1 MRVFLI
7 VLVLLGLFATGW
19 YAAFQ
24 GTDRPHLRGA
34 PQIERDIHRAAIKI
48 VAAAGGE
55 PVEVRTSGRHVT
67 LTGPVESAEKRDAL
81 LKDIAQVSLVVAVL
95 DDMTVLDRADPFT
108 IEIRKAPDGAIS
120 LKGFV
125 PNRRAEDR
133 LLAEAR
139 DFGGGARVS
148 AALELAA
155 GAPEGNWAGMVST
168 GLKALAQLNHGLLN
182 ISGDQIELSGEL
194 PEDATARAALD
205 EIVSSSPMGRWT
217 RKVTAAAPV
226 DGYRFEALKPE
237 KGPLAIQGHAPDA
250 ETRQALTD
258 AAGSLTGRD
267 VNSEIVLA
275 AGMPSADW
283 PKKVRA
289 GLNALARLESGE
301 LVMDASGTKIVGIV
315 ENDDDLAS
323 VQTLIEDSWK
333 TEITVRNPTPL
344 GNMTVLLTSDGKLKI
359 GGLLPEGL
367 SPEEV
372 LQALP
377 EAEIGGLQKE
387 DRGKAADWAGALAGL
402 SIVLPRFAELEVVIA
417 GKTLAAKGLLKRDYS
432 SDGVLAALRSAAG
445 RGWGVS
451 LQASERRPLAEIT
464 LSLLADQVLISG
476 VLPAG
481 ISPDDALAM
490 AGDKGLGMGL
500 AGGGEG
506 DLAAWTKSLKTIT
519 GLFPTFSN
527 LTGKVSGELVQLNGQ
542 LRPGYSQ
549 DEIEKR
555 LRSGIPEGWDLEFSA
570 AETAANDGDRRAS
583 LVTGKQET
591 FRNGYWLMDVDFP
604 VTAERCAVEIKSA
617 RAGRDFA
624 FRGRTRAVSPRDA
637 QLLNALASVAI
648 RCVNSSNLRLEVSAH
663 TSSVGNDAENLALTE
678 ARAASV
684 VSELIKRGVR
694 GSGVTSVGRGEE
706 DPVATNNSADGRARN
721 QRIAFTW
728 LSADE

>member
-19 YAAFQ
+19 YVAFQ

-55 PVEVRTSGRHVT
+55 PVEVRTSGRNIT

-81 LKDIAQVSLVVAVL
+81 LKDIANVSLVVAVL

-108 IEIRKAPDGAIS
+108 IEIQKAPDGAIS

-139 DFGGGARVS
+139 DFGRGARVS
-148 AALELAA
+148 ASLELAA
-155 GAPEGNWAGMVST
+155 GAPEGNWTGMVST
-168 GLKALAQLNHGLLN
+168 GLKALAGLNHGTLS
-182 ISGDQIELSGEL
+182 ISGDQVDLSGEL
-194 PEDATARAALD
+194 PEDASARATLD
-205 EIVSSSPMGRWT
+205 EVVASSPMGKWT

-226 DGYRFEALKPE
+226 DGYRFEAVKPTS
-237 KGPLAIQGHAPDA
+237 GPLVIQGHAPDA
-250 ETRQALTD
+250 QTRQALTD
-258 AAGSLTGRD
+258 AAGSLTGREVD
-267 VNSEIVLA
+267 AKLILA
-275 AGMPSADW
+275 SGMPDAEW
-283 PKKVRA
+283 PTQVKA
-289 GLNALARLESGE
+289 GLNALARLESGQ
-301 LVMDASGTKIVGIV
+301 LVLDASGTSIEGTVDK
-315 ENDDDLAS
+315 DDDLAA
-323 VQTLIEDSWK
+323 VQPLIDKSWNAD
-333 TEITVRNPTPL
+333 ISVRNPTPL
-344 GNMTVLLTSDGKLKI
+344 GNMTVLLTFDGKLKI

-367 SPEEV
+367 SPEEI
-372 LQALP
+372 LESLP
-377 EAEIGGLQKE
+377 DADVAGIEKDA
-387 DRGKAADWAGALAGL
+387 RGKAADWSGALAGL
-402 SIVLPRFAELEVVIA
+402 SIVMPRFAELEVVIA

-432 SDGVLAALRSAAG
+432 ADGVLAALRSAAG
-445 RGWGVS
+445 RSWNVS
-451 LQASERRPLAEIT
+451 LQALERRPLAEIT
-464 LSLLADQVLISG
+464 LSLLPDQILISG

-481 ISPDDALAM
+481 ISPDEALAM
-490 AGDKGLGMGL
+490 AGDRGQGMGL

-506 DLAAWTKSLKTIT
+506 DLAAWTQSLKTIT
-519 GLFPTFSN
+519 GLFPTFSE
-527 LTGKVSGELVQLNGQ
+527 LTGKVSDELVQLSGQ
-542 LRPGYSQ
+542 LRPGYST
-549 DEIEKR
+549 EAIEKR
-555 LRSGIPEGWDLEFSA
+555 LRDGIPDGWDLEFSA
-570 AETAANDGDRRAS
+570 AETAANDGDRRQS

-591 FRNGYWLMDVDFP
+591 YRSGYWLMDVDFP
-604 VTAERCAVEIKSA
+604 VSPERCATEITAA
-617 RAGRDFA
+617 RTGRSFA
-624 FRGRTRAVSPRDA
+624 FRGRTTAVSPRDA
-637 QLLNALASVAI
+637 PLLNALASVAI
-648 RCVNSSNLRLEVSAH
+648 RCLNSSDLRLEVSAH
-663 TSSVGNDAENLALTE
+663 TSSVGNDAENLALTK